1 MRGFSLMAFDIF
13 QTESATLRKVGV
25 DNFGNVTNLESY
37 SCRIDPTLGKEV
49 RFDKDGEQVRGRDTV
64 LDGLPEL
71 DQTHDRWE
79 LDFRGRKYNV
89 ERLTGMPAI
98 GSNKPQHYEVL
109 LR

>member
-1 MRGFSLMAFDIF
+1 MSFAIF
-13 QTESATLRKVGV
+13 QTESATLQKIGT
-25 DNFGNVTNLESY
+25 DKFGNRTILESY
-37 SCRIDPTLGKEV
+37 NCRIDPTLGKEI

-79 LDFRGRKYNV
+79 LDFRGRTYNV
-89 ERLTGMPAI
+89 ERLTGYPAI
-98 GSNKPQHYEVL
+98 GSNKPDHYEVL